1 MRRDRPST
9 RFSTPTGLLDNF
21 DPALLVYSGDEPPLV
36 DNTTVPPTVTPVT
49 KRTPEIFRRAAKRAN
64 LDGNPRQCLF
74 VGEDAHEREVASTA
88 GWRVCPHPL
97 LVNEVLAGHAL
108 RFVRL
113 TVPPDRLRQ
122 PWRDELQKRP
132 VVPQQFAGENGGT
145 VYALTSDEAAGELG
159 AMGFEV
165 DLLGEAGLPETADLY
180 LLRDDMAAQS
190 GFLSSRGEAA
200 RTFAATDGGQRILKY
215 LPDGTVVAA
224 LSGDR
229 GPDGVHFHGARHGHT
244 VKLTPDPLLWDESP
258 PTGPLKRRAGL
269 TAREFGAV
277 ETPAEITR
285 IAAGEMRDAVERYS
299 GLRPLDGSQAAKVT
313 SRHIRHADN
322 GRVVTQL
329 TADLEA
335 AGQGR
340 LQVRLHRFTH
350 AGLPLFNVEA
360 ELTGD
365 SPELVLITAHLDSTA
380 AEHEP
385 YDPAADP
392 APGADDDASGV
403 AAVLTIAKRFATL
416 AATATPARTVRFVL
430 FNAEEQGLIGS
441 QAYARRSKSRGE
453 AIVAVWQMD
462 MIGFN
467 KLAPRSW
474 EVHAGFEGAP
484 AVEARSRR
492 LAELLRDIAPRVSPD
507 LPEAQIYDSATA
519 PEGDPAAGRSDHAP
533 FQAQG
538 YAACVVSEDFFV
550 GPGTNGPLPEA
561 NPNYHGPGDTFIDD
575 VYAADIARALA
586 AAAWETASHA
596 ETLRARRLSSFSP
609 LEVTMPATREYDSR
623 KRPASSAPATRA
635 ALVARPAAAGRTNT
649 MTGSPAILAA
659 APGPQAD
666 KTFVERA
673 VDFMKSQPVLT
684 GFAGMHTPEFTPD
697 PVVQKTSA
705 GAAVVNLKQMFQG
718 LPVFQM
724 ARSVRFSPDGHIM
737 DAAGDSASIPSG
749 TSTDPKLGVEDAVF
763 KAASHIATTGC
774 GRARPRHVRA
784 GEFRWRPST
793 SPGSSPRS
801 SPVSRFRPDRPCSTR
816 VRSRIQS
823 RPIW

>member
-1 MRRDRPST
+1 M
-9 RFSTPTGLLDNF
+9 
-21 DPALLVYSGDEPPLV
+21 
-36 DNTTVPPTVTPVT
+36 
-49 KRTPEIFRRAAKRAN
+49 
-64 LDGNPRQCLF
+64 
-74 VGEDAHEREVASTA
+74 
-88 GWRVCPHPL
+88 
-97 LVNEVLAGHAL
+97 
-108 RFVRL
+108 
-113 TVPPDRLRQ
+113 
-122 PWRDELQKRP
+122 
-132 VVPQQFAGENGGT
+132 
-145 VYALTSDEAAGELG
+145 
-159 AMGFEV
+159 
-165 DLLGEAGLPETADLY
+165 
-180 LLRDDMAAQS
+180 
-190 GFLSSRGEAA
+190 
-200 RTFAATDGGQRILKY
+200 
-215 LPDGTVVAA
+215 
-224 LSGDR
+224 
-229 GPDGVHFHGARHGHT
+229 
-244 VKLTPDPLLWDESP
+244 
-258 PTGPLKRRAGL
+258 
-269 TAREFGAV
+269 
-277 ETPAEITR
+277 ETPAEIAR

-299 GLRPLDGSQAAKVT
+299 GSRPLDGSNAAKVT

-360 ELTGD
+360 ELAGD

-416 AATATPARTVRFVL
+416 AATAPPARTVRFIL

-441 QAYARRSKSRGE
+441 QAYARRAKSRGE

-550 GPGTNGPLPEA
+550 GPGTDGPLPED
-561 NPNYHGPGDTFIDD
+561 NPNYHRPGDTFIDD
-575 VYAADIARALA
+575 VYAADIARASGLA
-586 AAAWETASHA
+586 RWRTASHA

-623 KRPASSAPATRA
+623 KRPLLPRPPHEPHSSQDRQ
-635 ALVARPAAAGRTNT
+635 L
-649 MTGSPAILAA
+649 
-659 APGPQAD
+659 
-666 KTFVERA
+666 
-673 VDFMKSQPVLT
+673 
-684 GFAGMHTPEFTPD
+684 
-697 PVVQKTSA
+697 
-705 GAAVVNLKQMFQG
+705 
-718 LPVFQM
+718 
-724 ARSVRFSPDGHIM
+724 PDG
-737 DAAGDSASIPSG
+737 P
-749 TSTDPKLGVEDAVF
+749 
-763 KAASHIATTGC
+763 
-774 GRARPRHVRA
+774 
-784 GEFRWRPST
+784 
-793 SPGSSPRS
+793 
-801 SPVSRFRPDRPCSTR
+801 TR
-816 VRSRIQS
+816 
-823 RPIW
+823 